1 MRTEFGS
8 DTAVRRWAVDELL
21 ECYLSWSEEC
31 HAVRLAYRRWVDSAQ
46 AEARLGYAGYVAA
59 FDREEQAA
67 RVYADHMERVRWIS
81 DQSEIA
87 RTAA

>member
-1 MRTEFGS
+1 MRTEFAS
-8 DTAVRRWAVDELL
+8 DTAVRRWAVDEVL

-31 HAVRLAYRRWVDSAQ
+31 HAVRLAYQRWVDSAQ
-46 AEARLGYAGYVAA
+46 AEGRLGYAGYVAA
-59 FDREEQAA
+59 LDREEQAA
-67 RVYADHMERVRWIS
+67 RVYADHMERFRWIF